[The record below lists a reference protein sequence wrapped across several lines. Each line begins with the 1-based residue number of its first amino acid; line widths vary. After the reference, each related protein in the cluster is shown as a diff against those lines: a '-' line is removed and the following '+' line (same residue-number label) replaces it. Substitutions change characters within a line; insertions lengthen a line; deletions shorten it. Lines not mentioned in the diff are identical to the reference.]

1 MTMFEK
7 TVMALAVVVIVLI
20 IAAFGAF
27 WWAGTVPSRPRGVA
41 TDAVFLWAPH
51 VGLPA
56 AKRGWWLACWEDA
69 GHNQCK
75 LSGIDG
81 DLEYE
86 GEFISY
92 GQKGPVPADQLKIDP
107 EKTTEHHVWVGQA
120 SVPLVFL
127 DNGGVLIP
135 AGKYE
140 EGMRLLEEL
149 KPRH

>member
-41 TDAVFLWAPH
+41 ADAVFLWAPH

-56 AKRGWWLACWEDA
+56 PKRGWWLACWEDA
-69 GHNQCK
+69 GHNRCK
-75 LSGIDG
+75 LSWINGST
-81 DLEYE
+81 EYE
-86 GEFISY
+86 GEFIPY
-92 GQKGPVPADQLKIDP
+92 GHQGPLAADQLKIDST
-107 EKTTEHHVWVGQA
+107 KTGEETVWVGVVP
-120 SVPLVFL
+120 VPLVYL
-127 DNGGVLIP
+127 ENGEVLIP

-140 EGMRLLEEL
+140 EGVRLLEEL